1 MRVYENQGMAYESNV
16 YECGQV
22 WVMRY
27 LYVYAHSLA
36 KCAYVY
42 DYCIS
47 FCVVKSVKVA
57 VLST

>member
-1 MRVYENQGMAYESNV
+1 MAYESNV
-16 YECGQV
+16 YECVQV